1 MTHKPAPQPA
11 REYVAMAAAIELP
24 EGEGAPEWVHLLPA
38 MHGAVQTYDG
48 RGPYVVKDLAAI
60 IAASFADTRGLP
72 IDVNHATQ
80 LAAPKGLEAPAVG
93 WIDLMQERADGL
105 WGRPNWT
112 EAGRKLVEGRAYRG
126 LSPVFLHDATGT
138 ISRITTVSLVNKPNL
153 RGLAAL
159 HMETS
164 SMDMDS
170 ITAALGLDATAT
182 TAQIVSAIK
191 ALKAPDAAMQSAM
204 TEIGAALGVE
214 AAPAAILA
222 AALAAKTSGPAVITA
237 LQAEVAVLT
246 SSLNA
251 VTAAQSQDRA
261 TSFVDGEIKRGRAGV
276 KPLREHYIAMH
287 MQDPARVEKELGA
300 LPVLNATGMG
310 VAPPAPKDGTISLNA
325 EQEQVAAALGM
336 SNEAFADLMK
346 KEKN

>member
-1 MTHKPAPQPA
+1 
-11 REYVAMAAAIELP
+11 MAAAIELP
-24 EGEGAPEWVHLLPA
+24 EGESAPEWVHLLPA
-38 MHGAVQTYDG
+38 MHGAVQTHDG
-48 RGPYVVKDLAAI
+48 RGPYFVQDLSAI
-60 IAASFADTRGLP
+60 IAASLADVRGIP

-93 WIDLMQERADGL
+93 WIDLMQERPDGL

-126 LSPVFLHDATGT
+126 LSPVFLHDAGK
-138 ISRITTVSLVNKPNL
+138 INRITTVSLVNKPNL

-182 TAQIVSAIK
+182 TAQIVAAIK
-191 ALKAPDAAMQSAM
+191 ALKMPDAAMQSAM

-214 AAPAAILA
+214 AVPAAILA
-222 AALAAKTSGPAVITA
+222 AAHAAKTTGPAVITA
-237 LQAEVAVLT
+237 LQAEVASLT
-246 SSLNA
+246 TSLN
-251 VTAAQSQDRA
+251 VVSAAQSQERA
-261 TSFVDGEIKRGRAGV
+261 TAFVDGEIKRLRAGV

-287 MQDPARVEKELGA
+287 MQDAARVEKELGA
-300 LPVLNATGMG
+300 LPILNATGMG
-310 VAPPAPKDGTISLNA
+310 VAPPAPKDGTVSMNA
-325 EQEQVAAALGM
+325 EQARAMELIGVDPVKYAATMAAERATE
-336 SNEAFADLMK
+336 EAR
-346 KEKN
+346 